1 MDQEHSKPSFLSL
14 GVFGVFFGAI
24 SGICLPFI
32 SPAFRK
38 YCIPYI
44 PATNKQ
50 VNNVIKVCK
59 QIRSKH
65 SNQKGLKVCD
75 LGSGDGRLILEL
87 AKCGIHGSGYELNP
101 WLVLLSKF
109 SSYSRGVNKVAE
121 FHRRNLWNVELTRYD
136 VIIIF
141 GVQEMMQELE
151 LKLNSELRH
160 GSFVISG
167 RFPLS
172 KATREVLGEGAER
185 IWVYSY

>member
-14 GVFGVFFGAI
+14 GIFGVFFGAI
-24 SGICLPFI
+24 TAICLPFI
-32 SPAFRK
+32 SPAVRK

-59 QIRSKH
+59 QIKLHH
-65 SNQKGLKVCD
+65 SNKKTFKVCD

-87 AKCGIHGSGYELNP
+87 AKCGIHGSGYELNY
-101 WLVLLSKF
+101 WLVLWSKLCAI
-109 SSYSRGVNKVAE
+109 SKGVNKVAQ
-121 FHRRNLWNVELTRYD
+121 FQRRNLWNVELSRYD

-141 GVQEMMQELE
+141 GVAEMMEELE
-151 LKLNSELRH
+151 LKLNSELRI

-167 RFPLS
+167 RFPI
-172 KATREVLGEGAER
+172 KRKTEEILGQGVER
-185 IWVYSY
+185 IFVYIY